1 MSTFTVDNAAAIA
14 AERYGLQAE
23 AVELPAYLGQHF
35 LLQLPDARRYVL
47 RIEASEGGEAS
58 LTLQAAA
65 LEHLARRVP
74 DLGLPRALRDRDR
87 ALVGEVRDSA
97 GASRSVWLVSY
108 LEGEP
113 LAVSPQQTRKLRHS
127 WGQCLGRLDRGLAT
141 FQHEDT
147 HRDSYWDLRRLPR
160 MRELVACVD
169 DPARRLL
176 VEATLAAWDKHVE
189 PVLERLRTGVIHGD
203 GNDHNVLVSLHG
215 EQADIAGVVDF
226 GDLMHSC
233 IVFEPAIAAAYATL
247 GQHDAVTAAADVVA
261 GYHQAYPLAESEQ
274 ELMYYLVRARLC
286 MTVCTAASHAAR
298 GSGSAYHQVSAV
310 PAWAALGRLRQVHP
324 RYAHAAFRQ
333 ACGWSP
339 SMRSA
344 AVVSWLQSNSG
355 EIGPLL
361 HEPLADI
368 RCRVFDLTGSPGP
381 DAIQITTDAAAAT
394 REIFCSLQQA
404 NAEVG
409 IGRYREARACYTAEQ
424 FRPADGQEPRT
435 VHLGVDL
442 FVPAGTP
449 LRAPLPG
456 TVHSFQDN
464 ALPLDYGPTIILEHA
479 LEGVVFYTLYGHLS
493 QDSLEGLAVGM
504 PVARGQE
511 FARVGNY
518 PGNGNWPPHVHF
530 QITVDLLGEAGNFPG
545 VAAASQLGVWE
556 SLCPDPNLILC
567 YPGGFSA

>member
-14 AERYGLQAE
+14 AERYGVQAE
-23 AVELPAYLGQHF
+23 ARELPAYVGQNF
-35 LLQLPDARRYVL
+35 LLQLPDGSRYVL
-47 RIEASEGGEAS
+47 KIEPSESGEAS
-58 LTLQAAA
+58 PTLQAAA

-74 DLGLPRALRDRDR
+74 DLGLPRALHDRDR
-87 ALVGEVRDSA
+87 ALVGEVRDSS
-97 GASRSVWLVSY
+97 GASHPIWLLSY

-113 LAVSPQQTRKLRHS
+113 LAESPHRTCKLRQS

-169 DPARRLL
+169 DPARQRL
-176 VEATLAAWDKHVE
+176 VEATLDDWDKHIE
-189 PVLERLRTGVIHGD
+189 PVLEGLRTGVIHGD
-203 GNDHNVLVSLHG
+203 GNDHNVLMSMHGG
-215 EQADIAGVVDF
+215 EQDIAGVVDF

-261 GYHQAYPLAESEQ
+261 GYHEAYPLTESEL
-274 ELMYYLVRARLC
+274 ELMYHLVRARLC
-286 MTVCTAASHAAR
+286 MTVCTAAAHAAR
-298 GSGSAYHQVSAV
+298 GSGNAYHQVSVA
-310 PAWAALGRLRQVHP
+310 PAWAALGRLHQVHP
-324 RYAHAAFRQ
+324 RYAHAVFRQ

-344 AVVSWLQSNSG
+344 AVVSWLESNAG

-394 REIFCSLQQA
+394 REIFCRLEQA
-404 NAEVG
+404 DAEVG
-409 IGRYREARACYTAEQ
+409 IGRYKEARACYTAEQ

-435 VHLGVDL
+435 VHLGVD
-442 FVPAGTP
+442 GTP
-449 LRAPLPG
+449 LQAPLPG

-493 QDSLEGLAVGM
+493 PDSLEGLAVGM

-511 FARVGNY
+511 FARVGTY

-556 SLCPDPNLILC
+556 SLCPDPNLILR
-567 YPGGFSA
+567 YPGDFGAERL